1 MFIQH
6 LQPGLV
12 DKLSYVTVL
21 SDTNGRLTMKVLD
34 TEGRIAKTLT
44 AMVRAGRQQLELP
57 MEDLHSGAYVLN
69 AFSGGH
75 FIKSFRFQ
83 KQ

>member
-1 MFIQH
+1 MFIQQ

-12 DKLSYVTVL
+12 DNLSYVTVL
-21 SDTNGRLTMKVLD
+21 SDTTGRLIMKVLD

-44 AMVRAGRQQLELP
+44 AVVREGHQQLALP
-57 MEDLHSGAYVLN
+57 MGDLHSGAYVLN
-69 AFSGGH
+69 AFCGGN